1 MINIEGLLILAE
13 SMTQGEMAQAL
24 MLRRDSLRRYMK
36 GAKPRSPI
44 VVKRINQL
52 IEDRV
57 RKGPNVR
64 EVFAKYL
71 YVWANH
77 RLSVDEGHIG
87 ALSACRVLRYPLARA
102 EVCQLYEA
110 LTSVLYVDK
119 RHLFDWLQRNY
130 RGYKQILA
138 AMLRQELI
146 NACPDKVNLCRNS
159 GMEPRWVEAYYMD
172 LAAAENAPFLLALQI
187 SAARDDPEQD
197 GKVKVDLTTPSPCK
211 SPAPEES

>member
-1 MINIEGLLILAE
+1 MNCINIDGLRILSE
-13 SMTQGEMAQAL
+13 SMTQGELASSLMIRREAL
-24 MLRRDSLRRYMK
+24 VRYLK
-36 GAKPRSPI
+36 GVQPRSPI
-44 VVKRINQL
+44 VAKRINQL
-52 IEDRV
+52 IEERV
-57 RKGPNVR
+57 KEGPNVR
-64 EVFAKYL
+64 EIFAKYL
-71 YVWANH
+71 YVWGNH

-130 RGYKQILA
+130 RGYKQILG

-146 NACPDKVNLCRNS
+146 NACPEKVNLTRNS
-159 GMEPRWVEAYYMD
+159 GMEPHWVEAYYMD
-172 LAAAENAPFLLALQI
+172 LAASENAPYLVALKI

-197 GKVKVDLTTPSPCK
+197 GKVRVDL
-211 SPAPEES
+211 

>member
-1 MINIEGLLILAE
+1 MLNLDGLRILAE
-13 SMTQGEMAQAL
+13 SMTQGELANAL
-24 MLRRDSLRRYMK
+24 MLRRDTLRRYMR
-36 GAKPRSPI
+36 GATPRSPI
-44 VVKRINQL
+44 VIKRINQ
-52 IEDRV
+52 RV
-57 RKGPNVR
+57 EELVREGPNVR

-102 EVCQLYEA
+102 EVSQLYEA

-138 AMLRQELI
+138 AMIRTELI
-146 NACPDKVNLCRNS
+146 NACPDKVNLTRNS
-159 GMEPRWVEAYYMD
+159 GMEPHWVEAYYMD
-172 LAAAENAPFLLALQI
+172 LAKEENAPFLLALKI
-187 SAARDDPEQD
+187 SASRDDPEQD
-197 GKVKVDLTTPSPCK
+197 GKVKVEL
-211 SPAPEES
+211 